1 MAVDIADIFT
11 CRCPVWGDEQAIQWA
26 RCVDRR
32 GKYFHELRQSKSLQG
47 AVWHGSGCEDRHS
60 IDLCPIQPRKESTDF
75 VVSVGEGRA
84 NAVAREKEITAKM
97 IQVRAFG
104 QERVGLLQ
112 QSNYTD
118 SWHGVSLPRERREG
132 SDLSQAYGAC
142 QYQ

>member
-1 MAVDIADIFT
+1 MAVDIADIFA
-11 CRCPVWGDEQAIQWA
+11 CRCPVWGDEQAIQWT

-32 GKYFHELRQSKSLQG
+32 EKYFHELRQSKSLQG
-47 AVWHGSGCEDRHS
+47 AVWQGSGCEDRHG
-60 IDLCPIQPRKESTDF
+60 IDLCPIQSRKESADF
-75 VVSVGEGRA
+75 VVCVGEGRA

-97 IQVRAFG
+97 IQLRAFG

-112 QSNYTD
+112 QSNQTD
-118 SWHGVSLPRERREG
+118 SRHRVSLPRYRRQT